1 MNTKVFSQN
10 SNLSKHYDLLVSFI
24 EKGFIEIQ
32 ELMDES
38 VEESI
43 QINIEYK
50 KMCDENKILKEI
62 LYSSSD
68 KGISPKIKKLTN
80 YHPILNSKE
89 SNDRQ
94 INLMRLLYTNNSNKN
109 LIAELEGVISIL
121 FDLIENIFCI
131 KISEQYLNRF
141 YNEHTLLTLRSIS
154 HCIKLGFLC
163 LLIFLP
169 FNVYSIIYN
178 YDLLNK
184 EYSEDFM
191 GFGYLSF
198 SRQPIENRFI
208 MKFYVVSLNVC
219 IAVFFIYVIF
229 LVIKRYLSSSENDFL
244 DSNYPL
250 SKFWFTSPTLRIND
264 EEERKYYQNYLLI
277 QSLSITNNLYKL
289 I

>member
-1 MNTKVFSQN
+1 
-10 SNLSKHYDLLVSFI
+10 
-24 EKGFIEIQ
+24 
-32 ELMDES
+32 
-38 VEESI
+38 
-43 QINIEYK
+43 
-50 KMCDENKILKEI
+50 
-62 LYSSSD
+62 
-68 KGISPKIKKLTN
+68 
-80 YHPILNSKE
+80 
-89 SNDRQ
+89 
-94 INLMRLLYTNNSNKN
+94 
-109 LIAELEGVISIL
+109 
-121 FDLIENIFCI
+121 
-131 KISEQYLNRF
+131 
-141 YNEHTLLTLRSIS
+141 
-154 HCIKLGFLC
+154 
-163 LLIFLP
+163 
-169 FNVYSIIYN
+169 
-178 YDLLNK
+178 LNK